1 MPAGK
6 PAMTV
11 LGEPAWRRAIK
22 VWAAK
27 WFGPSVEAAPDLSD
41 KPVPVEK
48 PDPSR
53 TFARELGLDY

>member
-1 MPAGK
+1 
-6 PAMTV
+6 MTV